1 MVNLEILSPEKVV
14 FTGEVRGV
22 ILPGVEGGFEILTGH
37 APLIAALGRGNVQVL
52 DGGNGDET
60 FGIESGFVEV
70 LNNNVVVLVEGTD

>member
-22 ILPGVEGGFEILTGH
+22 ILPGVEGGFEILKGH
-37 APLIAALGRGNVQVL
+37 APLIAALGRGKVRVL
-52 DGGNGDET
+52 DGGDEQT
-60 FGIESGFVEV
+60 YGIESGFVEV